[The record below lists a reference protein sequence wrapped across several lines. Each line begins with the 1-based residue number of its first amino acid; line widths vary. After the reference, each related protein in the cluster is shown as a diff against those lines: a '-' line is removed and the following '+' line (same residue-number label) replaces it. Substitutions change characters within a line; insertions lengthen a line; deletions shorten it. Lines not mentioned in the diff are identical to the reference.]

1 MSPAQLRRAQRA
13 LIALAAALPTSFAAF
28 LTWFQ
33 TTWTAL
39 PIGVVV
45 IGSVLT
51 TWGARSLHTHLPV
64 PDDSATR
71 GRRWVLTL
79 TLLPLL
85 ALVQSGLGIIAFLTL
100 RGPSDAPLLFIV
112 LVPLIDLIRL
122 MLSAMMLHD
131 LTLHSSTERP
141 RAIAVTFRSFARTL
155 LIVTA
160 FTLLIGSGIWLI
172 FMPFG
177 CIFYAV
183 ATIAVLLDMRRAER
197 A

>member
-1 MSPAQLRRAQRA
+1 MSPAQLRCAQRA
-13 LIALAAALPTSFAAF
+13 LIALAAALPTSFAAY
-28 LTWFQ
+28 LTWIL
-33 TTWTAL
+33 TTWTIG
-39 PIGVVV
+39 PIGVFV
-45 IGSVLT
+45 IGGALT
-51 TWGARSLHTHLPV
+51 AWGVFELHRHLPV
-64 PDDSATR
+64 PDDAATR
-71 GRRWVLTL
+71 GRRWMLTL

-85 ALVQSGLGIIAFLTL
+85 AVLQSGFGIIACLTL
-100 RGPSDAPLLFIV
+100 RGPRDADFLFIV

-160 FTLLIGSGIWLI
+160 FTILVGSGIWLI
-172 FMPFG
+172 FMPIG
-177 CIFYAV
+177 CSFYAV
-183 ATIAVLLDMRRAER
+183 ATIAVVLDMRRAER